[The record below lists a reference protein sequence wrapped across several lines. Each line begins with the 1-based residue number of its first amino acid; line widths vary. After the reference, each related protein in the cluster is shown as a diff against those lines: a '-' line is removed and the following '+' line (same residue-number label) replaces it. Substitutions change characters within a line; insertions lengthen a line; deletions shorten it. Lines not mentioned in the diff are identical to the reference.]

1 MLRSLRPL
9 RASTLTLLVCLPVSS
24 AALGGCGDNKPK
36 SSKSSI
42 AAAFEN
48 QVDPAAN
55 AKKADEDMRKL
66 KEKVAAD
73 AEAAVLAE
81 IDKITAPA
89 ADAPADVK
97 TACEGLRGAY
107 DQFMQ
112 KRLAGDKVELDRWN
126 VMKPLDLDKVVETC
140 VAGNQAKVA
149 ACQQHAFANASPE
162 IGRDRAE
169 SLLSTCTKKFGQ
181 PLAAAPAGKAK
192 SAG

>member
-1 MLRSLRPL
+1 MHRFSPL
-9 RASTLTLLVCLPVSS
+9 PKLPLLVCVSVGVS
-24 AALGGCGDNKPK
+24 MGLSVGCGDSKPK
-36 SSKSSI
+36 ASKSSI

-55 AKKADEDMRKL
+55 AKKADEDMRRL

-81 IDKITAPA
+81 IDKITTPA
-89 ADAPADVK
+89 ADAPNDIKA
-97 TACEGLRGAY
+97 ACEGMRGAY

-126 VMKPLDLDKVVETC
+126 VMKPLDLDKVVEAC
-140 VAGNQAKVA
+140 VTGNQAKVA
-149 ACQQHAFANASPE
+149 ACQHNAFANASPE
-162 IGRDRAE
+162 IGRDRVE
-169 SLLSTCTKKFGQ
+169 TLLTTCTKKFGQ
-181 PLAAAPAGKAK
+181 PLAAAPAGKPK

>member
-1 MLRSLRPL
+1 MHRFTPL
-9 RASTLTLLVCLPVSS
+9 RAPTLSLLVCLSVAST
-24 AALGGCGDNKPK
+24 ALVGCGDSKPK
-36 SSKSSI
+36 ASKSSI

-55 AKKADEDMRKL
+55 AKKADEDMRRL

-81 IDKITAPA
+81 IDKITTPA
-89 ADAPADVK
+89 ADAPAELK
-97 TACEGLRGAY
+97 AACEGMRSAY

-140 VAGNQAKVA
+140 VTANQPKVA
-149 ACQQHAFANASPE
+149 ACQSNAFANASPE
-162 IGRDRAE
+162 VGRDRVE
-169 SLLSTCTKKFGQ
+169 TLLATCTKKFGQ